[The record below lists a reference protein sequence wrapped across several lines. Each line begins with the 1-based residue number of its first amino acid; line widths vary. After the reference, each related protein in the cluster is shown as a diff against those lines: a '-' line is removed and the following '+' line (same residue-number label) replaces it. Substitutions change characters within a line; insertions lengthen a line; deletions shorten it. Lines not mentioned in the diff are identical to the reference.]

1 LNFSI
6 TTQDKSTSART
17 GVIKTEHGDIQTPVF
32 MPVGTIGAVKTFS
45 PHELEGLGADII
57 LGNTYHLYLR
67 PGAEVINHAGGL
79 HKFSNWTRP
88 ILTDSGGFQVFS
100 LANLNKIN
108 DDGVEFQSHLDGSYH
123 TITPEIS
130 MQIQR
135 ALGSDIIMAFD
146 HCPPGK
152 SELNEVT
159 KAVKRTNEWFIRCKN
174 YLKDNPRL
182 YKHSQTLFPIIQGG
196 INHKMR
202 EMSIEGLVPQ
212 ADFGIAIGGLA
223 VGEEKNAMFDTIEFC
238 DSLLPKD
245 RPRYLM
251 GVGRPTDIVKA
262 IRRGVDMFDCVMP
275 TRNGRNGQ
283 IFTSNGTIN
292 ITNEKYKDDHSFIDE
307 DSNHAFGRMFTK
319 AYIRHLFNVKEI
331 LGLRIAST
339 LNLSFYISLIK
350 KIQELIHLGEF
361 DSWSSSWLNEMKYHR
376 GM

>member
-1 LNFSI
+1 MNFLI
-6 TTQDKSTSART
+6 TKQDKKTSART
-17 GVIKTEHGDIQTPVF
+17 GVIKTEHGDIKTPVF

-67 PGAEVINHAGGL
+67 PGTEVINHAGGL

-152 SELNEVT
+152 SELDEVT

-174 YLKDNPRL
+174 YLKDNPSL

-319 AYIRHLFNVKEI
+319 AYIRHLFGVKEI

-350 KIQELIHLGEF
+350 KIQEVIHLGEF

>member
-1 LNFSI
+1 MNFSI
-6 TTQDKSTSART
+6 TTQDKKTSART

-67 PGAEVINHAGGL
+67 PGTEVINHAGGL

-319 AYIRHLFNVKEI
+319 AYIRHLFGVKEI
-331 LGLRIAST
+331 LGLRITST

-350 KIQELIHLGEF
+350 KIQEMIHLGEF
-361 DSWSSSWLNEMKYHR
+361 DSWSNSWLDEMKYHR

>member
-1 LNFSI
+1 MNFSI
-6 TTQDKSTSART
+6 TTQDKKTSART

-32 MPVGTIGAVKTFS
+32 MPIGTIGAVKTFS

-67 PGAEVINHAGGL
+67 PGTEVINHAGGL

-152 SELNEVT
+152 SELDEVT

-202 EMSIEGLVPQ
+202 EISIEGLVPH

-275 TRNGRNGQ
+275 TRNARNGML
-283 IFTSNGTIN
+283 FTKNGTIN
-292 ITNEKYKDDHSFIDE
+292 IKNKKWKDDNSEIDP
-307 DSNHAFGRMFTK
+307 DGTTFVDKLYTK
-319 AYIRHLFNVKEI
+319 TYLRHLFTINEFLGKEI
-331 LGLRIAST
+331 ATIHNLG
-339 LNLSFYISLIK
+339 FY
-350 KIQELIHLGEF
+350 
-361 DSWSSSWLNEMKYHR
+361 SWLIEEAKTAIKEDRFLKWKNEMVKR
-376 GM
+376 LDNKL

>member
-1 LNFSI
+1 MNFSI
-6 TTQDKSTSART
+6 TTQDKKTSART

-67 PGAEVINHAGGL
+67 PGTEVINHAGGL

-152 SELNEVT
+152 SELDEVI

-182 YKHSQTLFPIIQGG
+182 YEHSQTLFPIIQGG

-283 IFTSNGTIN
+283 IFTSNGAIN
-292 ITNEKYKDDHSFIDE
+292 ITNEKYKDEHSFIDE

>member
-1 LNFSI
+1 MNFSI
-6 TTQDKSTSART
+6 TTQDKKTSART

-67 PGAEVINHAGGL
+67 PGTEVINHAGGL

-152 SELNEVT
+152 SELDEVT

-174 YLKDNPRL
+174 YLKDNPSL
-182 YKHSQTLFPIIQGG
+182 YEHSQTLFPIIQGG

-262 IRRGVDMFDCVMP
+262 IQRGVDMFDCVMP

-307 DSNHAFGRMFTK
+307 SSNHAFGRMFTK
-319 AYIRHLFNVKEI
+319 SYIRHLFSVKEI

-350 KIQELIHLGEF
+350 KIHEVIHRGEF
-361 DSWSSSWLNEMKYHR
+361 DSWSRSWLNEMKHYK

>member
-1 LNFSI
+1 
-6 TTQDKSTSART
+6 
-17 GVIKTEHGDIQTPVF
+17 
-32 MPVGTIGAVKTFS
+32 
-45 PHELEGLGADII
+45 
-57 LGNTYHLYLR
+57 
-67 PGAEVINHAGGL
+67 
-79 HKFSNWTRP
+79 
-88 ILTDSGGFQVFS
+88 
-100 LANLNKIN
+100 
-108 DDGVEFQSHLDGSYH
+108 
-123 TITPEIS
+123 
-130 MQIQR
+130 
-135 ALGSDIIMAFD
+135 
-146 HCPPGK
+146 
-152 SELNEVT
+152 
-159 KAVKRTNEWFIRCKN
+159 
-174 YLKDNPRL
+174 
-182 YKHSQTLFPIIQGG
+182 
-196 INHKMR
+196 MR

-292 ITNEKYKDDHSFIDE
+292 ITNEKYKNDHSFIDE

-319 AYIRHLFNVKEI
+319 AYIRHLFVVKEI

-350 KIQELIHLGEF
+350 KIQEVIHLGEF